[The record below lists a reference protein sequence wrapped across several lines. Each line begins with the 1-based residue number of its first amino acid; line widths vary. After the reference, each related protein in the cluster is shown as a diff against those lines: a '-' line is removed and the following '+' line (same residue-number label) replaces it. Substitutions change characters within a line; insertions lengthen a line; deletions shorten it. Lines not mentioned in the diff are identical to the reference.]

1 MSFKFLF
8 ITFVVISR
16 IDVITLQE
24 TWFDDEMNLSLYQLE
39 GFDLIN
45 IPRRL
50 SKHDSLIM
58 YIKNTFSYSLCD
70 LIPESDVFEGV
81 FITVQNKQN
90 LSLKYIIGDI
100 YRPSHDKVNELE
112 QFIEE
117 FNLITQT
124 FEELNYRACL
134 CGDYKIGLLQI
145 DNSDKINLFYKNLI
159 MSSFCSK
166 ITLPTRP
173 SETTCTLIDN
183 VIIQTILNVITYQE
197 YLLEKFLIIK

>member
-1 MSFKFLF
+1 
-8 ITFVVISR
+8 
-16 IDVITLQE
+16 
-24 TWFDDEMNLSLYQLE
+24 
-39 GFDLIN
+39 
-45 IPRRL
+45 
-50 SKHDSLIM
+50 M

-81 FITVQNKQN
+81 FITVQSKQN

-100 YRPSHDKVNELE
+100 YRTSHDKVNELE

-124 FEELNYRACL
+124 FEELNYLACL

-145 DNSDKINLFYKNLI
+145 YNSDKINLFYKNLI